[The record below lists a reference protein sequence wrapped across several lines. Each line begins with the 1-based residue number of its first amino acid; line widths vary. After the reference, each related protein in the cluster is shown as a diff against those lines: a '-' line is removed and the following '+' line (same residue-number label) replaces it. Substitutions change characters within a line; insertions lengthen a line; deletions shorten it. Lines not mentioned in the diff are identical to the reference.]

1 MDISQLD
8 RELSEVN
15 SKLIMREMELAK
27 LMENNKRLIKQLHDK
42 KPREVVSQ
50 VMFYLHMVS
59 MYRL

>member
-1 MDISQLD
+1 MDISQFD

-27 LMENNKRLIKQLHDK
+27 LMENNKQLIKQLHDK

-50 VMFYLHMVS
+50 VMFH
-59 MYRL
+59 

>member
-8 RELSEVN
+8 SELSQVN

-50 VMFYLHMVS
+50 VMFH
-59 MYRL
+59 